1 MSNNSSL
8 LEILQDM
15 LHDRLAIEKSKVTLD
30 VPLADLGIDSL
41 MQIELMFDFEDKYKV
56 KIPDITER
64 PTTIGE
70 LLAVIEPYIKKS

>member
-1 MSNNSSL
+1 MSNNSFL

-30 VPLADLGIDSL
+30 APLADLGIDSL

>member
-15 LHDRLAIEKSKVTLD
+15 LHDRLAIEKSKVSLD